1 MDNARF
7 GIAGIPICIAAAG
20 PRLQVAETLD
30 YPMRSKDRVFTDFPI
45 LSGQD
50 QGHVRTILGV
60 ALGGIITIIVTIMTE
75 ISVGPDWP
83 FRRRSP

>member
-30 YPMRSKDRVFTDFPI
+30 YPHAF
-45 LSGQD
+45 
-50 QGHVRTILGV
+50 
-60 ALGGIITIIVTIMTE
+60 
-75 ISVGPDWP
+75 
-83 FRRRSP
+83 